1 MWGGGGLFGIGTGN
15 SRKGHCGWGEKKQPV
30 LLKNGF
36 LSERLVLKVGV
47 GFGKLIAQI
56 DEGDE
61 LVWAGRK
68 CKWRWAGNGLEQKGG
83 ENLPTGKRRKW
94 PKFAS

>member
-1 MWGGGGLFGIGTGN
+1 MASTGSVPETHEKGIVD
-15 SRKGHCGWGEKKQPV
+15 GEKKKQPE

-36 LSERLVLKVGV
+36 LNAWLVLKVGV

-68 CKWRWAGNGLEQKGG
+68 CKW
-83 ENLPTGKRRKW
+83 
-94 PKFAS
+94 